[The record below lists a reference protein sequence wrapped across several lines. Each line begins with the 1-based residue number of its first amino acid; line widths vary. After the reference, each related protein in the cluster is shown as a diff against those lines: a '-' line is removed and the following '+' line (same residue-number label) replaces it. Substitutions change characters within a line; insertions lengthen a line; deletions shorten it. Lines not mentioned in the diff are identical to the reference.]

1 MLILLTRPTL
11 PLPYL
16 WPHALWLKLIQNKTT
31 GVHMSHIQL
40 GWSFCRGKVSC
51 VIDWQRPK
59 KRAVGRKPKLKEEI
73 RCCRQCV
80 GAQLVPFDS
89 PPLYSEFYKKILS
102 ENKMYKYG
110 PFGVFLAVWCI
121 LDLKEIFLQNSLFLC

>member
-1 MLILLTRPTL
+1 MNVDSTDSAYITPALLMASCTMVEIDP
-11 PLPYL
+11 
-16 WPHALWLKLIQNKTT
+16 KQNH

-59 KRAVGRKPKLKEEI
+59 KRAIGRKPKLKEEI
-73 RCCRQCV
+73 CCCRQCV

-89 PPLYSEFYKKILS
+89 PP
-102 ENKMYKYG
+102 
-110 PFGVFLAVWCI
+110 P
-121 LDLKEIFLQNSLFLC
+121 IF

>member
-11 PLPYL
+11 PLPYP

-31 GVHMSHIQL
+31 GVHLSHIQL

-51 VIDWQRPK
+51 EIDWKLPK
-59 KRAVGRKPKLKEEI
+59 MRASGRKLKLKEAI
-73 RCCRQCV
+73 CCCRQCV
-80 GAQLVPFDS
+80 GAQLVPFDFS
-89 PPLYSEFYKKILS
+89 PHFEFYKKILS
-102 ENKMYKYG
+102 ENNIYKYG